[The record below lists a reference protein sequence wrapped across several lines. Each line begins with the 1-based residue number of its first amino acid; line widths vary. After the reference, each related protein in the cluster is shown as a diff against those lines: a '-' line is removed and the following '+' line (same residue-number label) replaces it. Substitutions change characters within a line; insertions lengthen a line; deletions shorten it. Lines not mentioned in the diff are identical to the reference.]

1 VKIILSLL
9 ISAAICTAETAA
21 PAASPSTT
29 SPKPEDALLAPGS
42 PISTDAFSKLDWIQG
57 SAPKTWEPGK
67 VYLFEFWATW
77 CGPCL
82 AAIPHVNEL
91 HKKYAA
97 KGLIVNGIN
106 IKEDGKEKVA
116 DFVKNKGDGMSYNV
130 AYSGDNSP
138 FLTEWYHP
146 FGLRGI
152 PTTLIVKD
160 GKLILRS
167 HPMKLTDE
175 IIEAILAGGD
185 AQEQAITR
193 MSAGQVIPQKPTP

>member
-1 VKIILSLL
+1 VLQTCENHSITPHFRRHLHRRDCRSRCQSIHHQPQARGRTPCPRL
-9 ISAAICTAETAA
+9 
-21 PAASPSTT
+21 
-29 SPKPEDALLAPGS
+29 
-42 PISTDAFSKLDWIQG
+42 TDFYRCLRQARLD
-57 SAPKTWEPGK
+57 PKTWEPGK

-77 CGPCL
+77 CGPCI

-130 AYSGDNSP
+130 AYSGDKSP
-138 FLTEWYHP
+138 FLTEWYDA

-167 HPMKLTDE
+167 HPMRLTDE